1 MKTSLNN
8 KDVLSLQDLSS
19 EEILSILRLSGNLKN
34 ELMSGDGEKASQL
47 LKGKV
52 LGMIFQK
59 PSTRTRV
66 SFETG
71 IFHLGGNALY
81 LSTNDMQLSRGESIE
96 DTGRTLSLYVNCI
109 VARVYEHAD
118 LQLLADS
125 ASIPVI
131 NGLSDTFHPCQ
142 ILADLLTI
150 QEHKKKMKGLNLA
163 WIGDGNNVCNDL
175 LLGCAKTGINMTA
188 ACPHG
193 YEPLEQIVRLAKEEE
208 QKTGAEITI
217 IDDPLQATKDADII
231 VTDTFLSIGKD
242 QEKTTREEAFLP
254 RYQVNSDLLK
264 NAKRDVI
271 FMHCLPAKRGQEVTS
286 EVIDGSSS
294 VIWDEAENR
303 LHVQKALMCMLMLRR
318 ERNNVL
324 NRYKQQ
330 TLILLWQSNQK

>member
-118 LQLLADS
+118 VQLLADS

-193 YEPLEQIVRLAKEEE
+193 YEPLEQIVRLAREEE

-217 IDDPLQATKDADII
+217 TDDPLQATKDADII

-324 NRYKQQ
+324 NRYK
-330 TLILLWQSNQK
+330 